1 MLVLAASRTVIRD
14 IHVPQAKRKNDGKS
28 PDAVQNQK
36 APPKLTH
43 RRPVGGGGDPGGDD
57 FIFTPFARGWHL
69 NRRRFD
75 ELLLGTAQSRGVNVF
90 HESSFRS
97 ATRTPSGWKLALH
110 SGEYASYSVME
121 AELTMSVYSGSAV
134 I

>member
-97 ATRTPSGWKLALH
+97 ATQLALH